1 MDDILGGSD
10 PATYDPVTE
19 FCQKLQFDDAL
30 TEKFKTLD
38 AEKQQQIVAMRSQ
51 QLGIPAPMIPN
62 ELRPK
67 VEEALPEAADV
78 ELEEAPK
85 EEEYVPS
92 FKDQDL
98 ERIKEESKKPQKYTP
113 PPVELTEEKKKENIR
128 IMNQLREERE
138 REMAHKGFI
147 QLIILTVVG
156 VVGAIAFAC
165 FFSGA
170 FGLGYKQ
177 EADFAWLST
186 VKSIAPIAAVVMGI
200 SALVLAAPV
209 PQLKG
214 ITKFLFGLGFVLS
227 LFPGI
232 PLLIQKDG
240 NMPLNGLLL

>member
-1 MDDILGGSD
+1 
-10 PATYDPVTE
+10 
-19 FCQKLQFDDAL
+19 
-30 TEKFKTLD
+30 
-38 AEKQQQIVAMRSQ
+38 
-51 QLGIPAPMIPN
+51 
-62 ELRPK
+62 
-67 VEEALPEAADV
+67 
-78 ELEEAPK
+78 
-85 EEEYVPS
+85 
-92 FKDQDL
+92 
-98 ERIKEESKKPQKYTP
+98 
-113 PPVELTEEKKKENIR
+113 
-128 IMNQLREERE
+128 
-138 REMAHKGFI
+138 MAHKGFI

-240 NMPLNGLLL
+240 NMPLNGLLLGASVICCLAVVVVLSTSDGITQYNKYGNS